1 MSTQK
6 KSSRNVVKV
15 LKQRVNFR
23 QNFYIISIALTEM
36 IHLFAAPLK
45 TQTFSKEA
53 KIFSLLTKFSHY
65 RVILV
70 FFLDNRKRSWYN
82 TYNVLLEWP

>member
-1 MSTQK
+1 
-6 KSSRNVVKV
+6 
-15 LKQRVNFR
+15 
-23 QNFYIISIALTEM
+23 M
-36 IHLFAAPLK
+36 IHLFAATLK
-45 TQTFSKEA
+45 TQTFSKVA
-53 KIFSLLTKFSHY
+53 KIFSFFTKFSHY

>member
-1 MSTQK
+1 
-6 KSSRNVVKV
+6 
-15 LKQRVNFR
+15 
-23 QNFYIISIALTEM
+23 M
-36 IHLFAAPLK
+36 IHLFAAPWK

-53 KIFSLLTKFSHY
+53 KIFSFLTKFSHY

-70 FFLDNRKRSWYN
+70 SFLDNRKRSWYN

>member
-1 MSTQK
+1 
-6 KSSRNVVKV
+6 
-15 LKQRVNFR
+15 
-23 QNFYIISIALTEM
+23 M
-36 IHLFAAPLK
+36 IHLFVVPLK

-53 KIFSLLTKFSHY
+53 KIFSFLTKFSHY

-70 FFLDNRKRSWYN
+70 FFSDNRKRSWYN